1 MKNFKLPVVNP
12 RIEVKNGGG
21 GGGFSER
28 KIYSKSVQRMS
39 EKLKKAA
46 RTPEK

>member
-12 RIEVKNGGG
+12 RIEVKMGG